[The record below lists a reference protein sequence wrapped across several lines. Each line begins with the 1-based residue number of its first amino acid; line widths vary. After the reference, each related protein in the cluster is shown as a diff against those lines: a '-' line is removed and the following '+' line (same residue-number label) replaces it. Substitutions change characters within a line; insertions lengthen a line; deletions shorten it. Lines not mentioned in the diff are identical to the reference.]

1 MINILTGYTLF
12 ISELFL
18 RKATLGDHLNLDL
31 ISLQVGIKEVRKREG
46 IFSGFCIKEI

>member
-18 RKATLGDHLNLDL
+18 REAALEDNLNLD
-31 ISLQVGIKEVRKREG
+31 
-46 IFSGFCIKEI
+46 